1 MTELVLRNRQRTR
14 PIRLP
19 LLRRLATVLLND
31 LLSVGRYELAV
42 HLVAAPEMARVN
54 QRFLDHAGSTDV
66 ITFDYTG
73 EPVSSQRF
81 TTSAPKLFSSGVDRD
96 TAIES
101 NTAAASHRFSP
112 SPREERTGRGLG
124 RGVSDMGRRPSS
136 PRPSPPWV
144 GGEGEVGFS
153 RRRSAVTGAEQGA
166 TGFAEGLH
174 GEIFICI
181 DDAVKQARQFRTAW
195 QTETVRY
202 LIHGVLHLVG
212 YDDLSA
218 ADRRVMKREENRLL
232 RVLSRRF
239 ALKRLAHTRSSPA
252 RKS

>member
-31 LLSVGRYELAV
+31 LLALGRYELAI

-73 EPVSSQRF
+73 EP
-81 TTSAPKLFSSGVDRD
+81 D
-96 TAIES
+96 
-101 NTAAASHRFSP
+101 
-112 SPREERTGRGLG
+112 
-124 RGVSDMGRRPSS
+124 
-136 PRPSPPWV
+136 SPP
-144 GGEGEVGFS
+144 
-153 RRRSAVTGAEQGA
+153 AGAKGA
-166 TGFAEGLH
+166 PALAPQRLH

-181 DDAVKQARQFRTAW
+181 DDAVKQARQFRTTW
-195 QTETVRY
+195 QSELVRY
-202 LIHGVLHLVG
+202 LVHGVLHAVG
-212 YDDLSA
+212 HDDSTTA
-218 ADRRVMKREENRLL
+218 RRGVMKREENRLL
-232 RVLSRRF
+232 RKLARQFS
-239 ALKRLAHTRSSPA
+239 LERLARKLAVPVRTSRFPA